1 LSFGGVGLEFA
12 FHIKSKL
19 VSVSFP
25 PVLIFTLPIN
35 IILKA
40 TMNNR
45 TAGDT
50 KDLMLSYQEGLSAML
65 ESLRQLESHLRN
77 IQART
82 FQMTE
87 EISYLVDD
95 NLRLLRSV
103 NKQVSLTTSSS
114 ECVLKSS

>member
-1 LSFGGVGLEFA
+1 
-12 FHIKSKL
+12 
-19 VSVSFP
+19 
-25 PVLIFTLPIN
+25 
-35 IILKA
+35 
-40 TMNNR
+40 MNEE

-50 KDLMLSYQEGLSAML
+50 KNLMLSYQEGLYAML
-65 ESLRQLESHLRN
+65 DSLHQLESHLKN

-103 NKQVSLTTSSS
+103 NKQVLPSS
-114 ECVLKSS
+114 EKEPCAPDTPFAPAAPWKSTDGGNASSD